1 MIRRP
6 PRSTRTDTPV
16 PYTTLCRSERGQPE
30 WLPAA
35 RLLGRP
41 RCCLT
46 HVASSPAFRGTGL
59 STLKQKTSPLGL
71 RFPPLRGGAS
81 VFQLAR
87 GERPPPRSAS
97 ATTPPKETSH
107 ETESRLHHHWPYRK
121 DRRQGE
127 GRAHQ
132 IGRAHV

>member
-1 MIRRP
+1 MSFFFFFLMIRRP
-6 PRSTRTDTPV
+6 PRSTRTDPLF
-16 PYTTLCRSERGQPE
+16 PYTTLFRS
-30 WLPAA
+30 
-35 RLLGRP
+35 
-41 RCCLT
+41 
-46 HVASSPAFRGTGL
+46 
-59 STLKQKTSPLGL
+59 LGL

-127 GRAHQ
+127 GRAHRCRHQ
-132 IGRAHV
+132 ISLQGQG